1 MRRLRLWREKMPIRS
16 FTGKTYVSFSD
27 LNGFKELM
35 HNQKEAAN
43 ALDKFYKS
51 VYKLKGQIKYSD
63 LRTIAISDCAITFI
77 AVEGKDNL
85 PLLLDF
91 LKDLH
96 IMMIES
102 EYLITT
108 TIAYGQFSYQQRIEI
123 TGLGKDMLYGDAYL
137 KAYLNNNK
145 APEGSIVIV
154 CEQAEKDDILQ
165 ASQRYKHLI
174 KDIQKRISGLRFYWP
189 VKSPDEILSFEEEYH
204 NTYNLKYK
212 GMISVYQKY
221 TKQLANE

>member
-1 MRRLRLWREKMPIRS
+1 MPIHS
-16 FTGKTYVSFSD
+16 FTGETYVSFSD

-35 HNQKEAAN
+35 RDQKEAAK
-43 ALDKFYKS
+43 ALNKFYKT
-51 VYKLKGQIKYSD
+51 VYELKCNNKYSN
-63 LRTIAISDCAITFI
+63 LQTIAISDCAITFI
-77 AVEGKDNL
+77 AMERKDKL

-96 IMMIES
+96 IKMIEA

-154 CEQAEKDDILQ
+154 CEQNGKNAALHS
-165 ASQRYKHLI
+165 SQHYRLLI
-174 KDIQKRISGLRFYWP
+174 KDINKRISGLRFYWS
-189 VKSPDEILSFEEEYH
+189 VKSPDEISCFEEEYH